1 MSSPLLCP
9 YAYRKDGKRGK
20 IYCTVSNFL
29 CAHQFWCNMS
39 VEFKQHTAAL
49 DCPGRDEA
57 ENGKNREAD
66 AV

>member
-20 IYCTVSNFL
+20 IWCRGSDFL
-29 CAHQFWCNMS
+29 CAHQFWCDMS
-39 VEFKQHTAAL
+39 VEFKHHPEAAT
-49 DCPGRDEA
+49 CPGREEFD
-57 ENGKNREAD
+57 GKKRKTD